1 MRDYRLAVL
10 LGIVEGLTEFLPV
23 SSTAHLR
30 ILQAAL
36 GIDLGDPYWKTFSIV
51 IQLGAILCLPVYF
64 WQRLV
69 GLLRGFPRGVRGDRT
84 ALDHPLT
91 LTLIAFVVTAIP
103 SFLLSKVIGKHLES
117 LRVMALSLLVGGIVM
132 WVVDARYERARRA
145 SRSGRLTAT
154 VDTMSLA
161 QAVWIGAC
169 QILAAVFPGTSR
181 SMATITAGELA
192 GMTRPAALEFSFL
205 LSIPTMAAATLYDL
219 LNSLRPA
226 QPDARVLGA
235 MPGDAHSWM
244 VLATGF
250 VVSFVVAYGVVAWFM
265 SWVRRHGFAPF
276 AVYRIVLGTAVLW
289 WSSRMH

>member
-1 MRDYRLAVL
+1 VRDYRLAVL